1 MRGTSRFVFLV
12 FFLAGMNLCV
22 KGVVMFQLTFDSGLR
37 QIRRKRIFDAD
48 ALVEGDEAQNVKAE
62 V

>member
-1 MRGTSRFVFLV
+1 
-12 FFLAGMNLCV
+12 MNLCV